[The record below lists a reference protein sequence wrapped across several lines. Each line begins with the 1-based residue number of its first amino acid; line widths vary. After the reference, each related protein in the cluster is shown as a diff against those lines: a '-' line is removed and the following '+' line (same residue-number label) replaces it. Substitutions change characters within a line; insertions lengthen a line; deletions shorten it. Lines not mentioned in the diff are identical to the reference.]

1 MLEDPDVLN
10 SYFEEKKKLI
20 STAGK
25 NTTKKNSLQ
34 LVQLKYSQ
42 NTDIKPECIL

>member
-10 SYFEEKKKLI
+10 SYFEKKKKKKLI

-34 LVQLKYSQ
+34 LVKLKYS
-42 NTDIKPECIL
+42 